1 MISRRSR
8 IDMAIRSSEFRE
20 YLTLLSMVI
29 SSNTRCD
36 VIADDSIYSKK
47 RSCDR
52 EIVISY

>member
-47 RSCDR
+47 KVLR
-52 EIVISY
+52 